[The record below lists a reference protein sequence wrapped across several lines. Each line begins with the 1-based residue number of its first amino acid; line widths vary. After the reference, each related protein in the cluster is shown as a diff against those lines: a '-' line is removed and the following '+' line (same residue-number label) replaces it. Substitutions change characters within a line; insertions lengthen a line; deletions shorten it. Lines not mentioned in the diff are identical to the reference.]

1 MPEIVAPQP
10 RVHGSADSAG
20 SAPLSGE
27 SKRQRK
33 TISAVGFY
41 DEYHGHPISD
51 LEVLLPALRPRAVTW
66 LVGDS
71 SLDNKHWLFDAHR
84 NGSDTAALPLCAGYE
99 AVLKPPQ
106 AQVADVAYWLNAELD
121 RRGLGGQLACVN
133 TAVEESTLADR
144 AGVRMLAQDQFVRD
158 HIEAADTLV
167 VSVGGNDVALRP
179 SVATAVSM
187 LMLTRSPVAMIRSGW
202 APGST
207 HFINLFREST
217 MDFVR
222 KLIAQ
227 RKPRRVVVCTIYYLD
242 PTPGG
247 SWADFVLQKM
257 GYDDHPEKLQAAITA
272 IYERAHQT
280 IADVDGVEVVAVPLF
295 RALDGTDTADYV
307 QRVEPSAQGGRKMA
321 AVIADAV
328 LAERPEGGWPGENYQ
343 PRLGDPR
350 VYRGDGGGGAWGMR
364 PWKKKLSATLAISSG
379 RQCPI

>member
-1 MPEIVAPQP
+1 MPEVVAPQP
-10 RVHGSADSAG
+10 RKHGAACA
-20 SAPLSGE
+20 APFSGE
-27 SKRQRK
+27 SSRQRE
-33 TISAVGFY
+33 TISSAGFY
-41 DEYHGHPISD
+41 GEYHGHPVRD

-71 SLDNKHWLFDAHR
+71 SLDNKHWLFDAR
-84 NGSDTAALPLCAGYE
+84 RDGSDTTALPLCAGYE
-99 AVLKPPQ
+99 AVLRPAQ
-106 AQVADVAYWLNAELD
+106 AQVADVAYWVNKELE
-121 RRGLGGQLACVN
+121 RRGQATQLACVN

-144 AGVRMLAQDQFVRD
+144 AGERMLAQDQFVRD

-179 SVATAVSM
+179 SVATALSM

-207 HFINLFREST
+207 HFVNLFREHT
-217 MDFVR
+217 MQFVR
-222 KLIAQ
+222 KLIAR

-242 PTPGG
+242 PAPGG
-247 SWADFVLQKM
+247 SWADFVLNKM
-257 GYDDHPEKLQAAITA
+257 GYDDNPQKLQAAINT

-295 RALDGTDTADYV
+295 HALDGTDSADYV

-328 LAERPEGGWPGENYQ
+328 LAERPEGGWPGENYR
-343 PRLGDPR
+343 PRLGDHR
-350 VYRGDGGGGAWGMR
+350 AYRGDGAGAACAVM
-364 PWKKKLSATLAISSG
+364 
-379 RQCPI
+379 